1 MTPRALTAAA
11 LLSAAILAVP
21 GSARAQF
28 GSLKKAAERA
38 AESEANRQV
47 DKAVRN
53 TIRCAVDDPACA
65 EKAQKN
71 GDTVVYTDA
80 EGEVITD
87 ESGNPV
93 SDREAAKGVA
103 EKPGSGVWVNYDF
116 VPGDK
121 VIFAEDYGKDQVG
134 DFPRRLEF
142 VRGNWEVAE
151 WEGRRLLRNTGPR
164 GSAFKVMLPD
174 SLPERFTIEFDA
186 FFTHGN
192 HQIVV
197 LTEDPGQGRYT
208 SQYPHHYLAVNLH
221 TAGIAHAGRNASESR
236 NQAQM
241 LMDRVVP
248 VRLMA
253 DGRYVKV
260 YIGDTRV
267 ANIPNADLPRGNALY
282 FENVYS
288 ASQKNPIYIGPI
300 RVAAGGKDL
309 YDKLAAD
316 GRVATRGILFDVDSD
331 RIRPES
337 TPTLTKITQMLQE
350 HPDLRLAIEG
360 HTDATGDDGHNQEL
374 SERRAQA
381 VRRWLVEE
389 QAIDGSRL
397 EAKGYGES
405 RPVGSNDTAEGR
417 QNNRRVELVKM

>member
-1 MTPRALTAAA
+1 MTCRSLTARALLAAV
-11 LLSAAILAVP
+11 LLAVP
-21 GSARAQF
+21 ASAHAQF

-38 AESEANRQV
+38 AESEASRQV

-65 EKAQKN
+65 EKARKN
-71 GDTVVYTDA
+71 GDTVVYTDDK
-80 EGEVITD
+80 GEVITD

-93 SDREAAKGVA
+93 SDREAAKGA
-103 EKPGSGVWVNYDF
+103 TAKPGSGVWVNYDF
-116 VPGDK
+116 VPGDR
-121 VIFAEDYGKDQVG
+121 VIFTEDFSDDQVG

-164 GSAFKVMLPD
+164 GSAFKVMLPEA
-174 SLPERFTIEFDA
+174 LPEQFTIEFDA
-186 FFTHGN
+186 HLTHGN
-192 HQIVV
+192 HSFSV
-197 LTEDPGQGRYT
+197 LTDAPEAGRLQST
-208 SQYPHHYLAVNLH
+208 YPHHYLSVDVNES
-221 TAGIAHAGRNASESR
+221 GVAHFSRESSQSR
-236 NQAQM
+236 NPAKM
-241 LMDRVVP
+241 LMESVVP
-248 VRLMA
+248 VRIMA

-260 YIGDTRV
+260 YVGDTRV
-267 ANIPNADLPRGNALY
+267 ANIPNADLPRGKVLY

-288 ASQKNPIYIGPI
+288 ATQTNPIYIGPI
-300 RVAAGGKDL
+300 RVAAGGRDL
-309 YDKLAAD
+309 YDKLEAD

-337 TPTLTKITQMLQE
+337 TPTLTEITRMLKE

-360 HTDATGDDGHNQEL
+360 HTDATGDEAHNREL
-374 SERRAQA
+374 SEKRAQA

-389 QAIDGSRL
+389 QGIEGARL
-397 EAKGYGES
+397 QAQGFGEN
-405 RPVGSNDTAEGR
+405 RPVDSNDTAEGR